1 MLVIACVSLLAL
13 MLFGVPITFSL
24 MGAGFLA
31 VLLGEGNLQMY
42 MNCRGFISGVN
53 SFTLM
58 AIPFF
63 MISGAIMNQGGLSRR
78 IIDFCASLFSWLR
91 GGVGIVTIAANMV
104 FGAVSGSGTAAV
116 AAIGSITA
124 PDMRKIGYPKEF
136 TGALIAGAASTAP
149 IIPPSNVMIIFASI
163 TGLSITR
170 MFLAGYTPG
179 VAIGAILMVICHIY
193 ARKHNIDYGGKFSVK
208 GVWLA
213 LKNSFWAILMPLIII
228 VGITGGICT
237 PTEAGALA
245 CVYGLVVGF
254 FLYKDLNIKKLMKV
268 LFNAAEGTGQVLSLY
283 AASTVFAYIFTVE
296 GVGPKFQ
303 NWLMEVSSGS
313 SLVIMLLI
321 AGFVLIIGCFM
332 EPVAVMPVILPLVYP
347 LLQSLGCDMVQ
358 FGLVFSI
365 CTIIGGLTPP
375 VGSYLFV
382 TVTVVKASVMKLVPW
397 MMVMIV
403 VDIFVVL
410 LVAIFPGFVTW
421 LPNLLLGPM

>member
-1 MLVIACVSLLAL
+1 MLIIACVSLLAL

-31 VLLGEGNLQMY
+31 VLLGDGNLQMY

-63 MISGAIMNQGGLSRR
+63 MISGSIMNQGGLSRR

-136 TGALIAGAASTAP
+136 TGAMIAGAASTAP

-179 VAIGAILMVICHIY
+179 ITIGVILMIICHIY
-193 ARKHNIDYGGKFSVK
+193 ARKHNIDYGGKFSLA
-208 GVWLA
+208 GVWKA
-213 LKNSFWAILMPLIII
+213 FKNSFWAIIMPLIII
-228 VGITGGICT
+228 VGITAGICT

-254 FLYKDLNIKKLMKV
+254 FIYKDLNIKKMMNV
-268 LFNAAEGTGQVLSLY
+268 LFKAAEGTGQVLSLY

-313 SLVIMLLI
+313 ALVIMLLI

-382 TVTVVKASVMKLVPW
+382 TVTVVKASVTKLVPW
-397 MMVMIV
+397 MMVMIA
-403 VDIFVVL
+403 VDVFVVL
-410 LVAIFPGFVTW
+410 LCAIFPGFVTW

>member
-1 MLVIACVSLLAL
+1 MLIIACVSLLAL

-31 VLLGEGNLQMY
+31 VLLGDGNLQMY

-63 MISGAIMNQGGLSRR
+63 MISGSIMNQGGLSRR

-136 TGALIAGAASTAP
+136 TGAMIAGAASTAP

-179 VAIGAILMVICHIY
+179 ITIGVILMIICHIY
-193 ARKHNIDYGGKFSVK
+193 ARKHNIDYGGKFSIA
-208 GVWLA
+208 GVWKA
-213 LKNSFWAILMPLIII
+213 FKNSFWAIIMPLIII
-228 VGITGGICT
+228 VGITAGICT

-245 CVYGLVVGF
+245 CVYGIVIGF
-254 FLYKDLNIKKLMKV
+254 LIYKDLNIKKFMTV
-268 LFNAAEGTGQVLSLY
+268 LFKAAEGTGQVLSLY

-303 NWLMEVSSGS
+303 SWLMDVSSGS
-313 SLVIMLLI
+313 ALVIMLLI

-382 TVTVVKASVMKLVPW
+382 TVTVVKASVTKLVPW

-403 VDIFVVL
+403 VDVFVVL
-410 LVAIFPGFVTW
+410 LCALFPGFVTW

>member
-179 VAIGAILMVICHIY
+179 VAIGAILMLICHIY